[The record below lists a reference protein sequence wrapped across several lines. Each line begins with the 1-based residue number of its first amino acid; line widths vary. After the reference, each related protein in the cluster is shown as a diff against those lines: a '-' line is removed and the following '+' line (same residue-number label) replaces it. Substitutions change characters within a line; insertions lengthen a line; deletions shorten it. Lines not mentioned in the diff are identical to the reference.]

1 MTAARGA
8 ALVVLLAVATACGGG
23 DQPTVVVVTVTPR
36 PGVTGATSLQMTATN
51 ATDSIQKI
59 FPLDSSG
66 LPATFSI
73 TPTGRSGAL
82 SVDVR
87 ALDGD
92 DLLVGL
98 GSTSVTIKEGAR
110 VDAALTLD
118 PADFVINTSIAGDQR
133 LTFLGE
139 RTGRQLASGGTDDTV
154 LAAFVND
161 CATLGRCDLFARMFD
176 DSGAAVVNGVTMDDE
191 EFIANLS
198 TDVASVPAVSVGPNG
213 MFVAWET
220 NDDVR
225 GVVLTPGGAH
235 IGAGE
240 TIVSTTPAE
249 FPADPEVAALAGGDY
264 VVVWQQSFGD
274 KIQGRLIAGDGTP
287 RINPVT
293 GSTADFPISSAGSD
307 PGYLPS
313 VASRDD
319 NHAFVVVWRTD
330 RDLRARFFA
339 STAAP
344 ETSTEKS
351 LGSYAVGA
359 QVFGPHVAWADGG
372 AAVVWGVVDS
382 GTPELAGGR
391 YVYRHF
397 SAPSGTPDGPWRYL
411 SPTTPDAFT
420 PPDVAALP
428 GGLVGAVW
436 QGCGADGDGSGCGI
450 WFQLLRPNG
459 LPIGPAQVVNTTTG
473 ADQTGPSIAAVG
485 SDHFAVTWTDASASA
500 PDTAGTAVRARWL
513 YPELDPTDGR
523 LGARCGS
530 DTDPCGDGLVC
541 TASAG
546 GSPYC
551 YEACDPSGPAP
562 QCPNGGICSANGGD
576 AACLF

>member
-1 MTAARGA
+1 MRRARGLA
-8 ALVVLLAVATACGGG
+8 IAVALAAVTGCGG

-36 PGVTGATSLQMTATN
+36 PGISGATELQMSATN

-59 FPLDSSG
+59 FPLDASG

-82 SVDVR
+82 SIDVR
-87 ALDGD
+87 AVDGSG
-92 DLLVGL
+92 LLVGL
-98 GSTSVTIKEGAR
+98 GATSVDIEEGAR
-110 VDAALTLD
+110 VDAALLLD
-118 PADFVINTSIAGDQR
+118 PADFVVNTSIAGDQR
-133 LTFLGE
+133 LTFFGE
-139 RTGRQLASGGTDDTV
+139 RTGRQLAAGGDGTV

-161 CATLGRCDLFARMFD
+161 CATLGRCDLFARMFGD
-176 DSGAAVVNGVTMDDE
+176 TGAAVVNGITMDDE

-198 TDVASVPAVSVGPNG
+198 ADVASVPAVAVGPSG

-220 NDDVR
+220 TDDVR
-225 GVVLTPGGAH
+225 GVALTPGGAH
-235 IGAGE
+235 LGAGE
-240 TIVSTTPAE
+240 TTVSTTPGE

-264 VVVWQQSFGD
+264 VVVWQQSFGA
-274 KIQGRLIAGDGTP
+274 KIQGRLVAGDGTP
-287 RINPVT
+287 RINPIT
-293 GSTADFPISSAGSD
+293 GSTADFPISTGGAD
-307 PGYLPS
+307 PGFLPS

-330 RDLRARFFA
+330 RDLRARFFRG
-339 STAAP
+339 TAAA
-344 ETSTEKS
+344 ETASESS

-359 QVFGPHVAWADGG
+359 RVFGPHVAWADGG

-397 SAPSGTPDGPWRYL
+397 SPPSGTPDGPWRYL
-411 SPTTPDAFT
+411 SPSTPDAFT

-436 QGCGADGDGSGCGI
+436 QGCGADGDGAGCGI
-450 WFQLLRPNG
+450 WFQLLRPSG
-459 LPIGPAQVVNTTTG
+459 LPIGAPRVVNTTTG

-485 SDHFAVTWTDASASA
+485 DDRFAVVWTDASATA
-500 PDTAGTAVRARWL
+500 PDTAGTAIRARWI

-530 DTDPCGDGLVC
+530 DAAPCQDGLVC
-541 TASAG
+541 TASSG
-546 GSPYC
+546 GAPYC
-551 YEACDPSGPAP
+551 HEGCDPSGPAP
-562 QCPNGGICSANGGD
+562 QCPSGGICSAAGGD
-576 AACLF
+576 PACLF